1 MESKIIRI
9 SLASVLLYL
18 ISNRLYR
25 ILSQIILWLGIEFK
39 VSNQL
44 VHTSLYLLVSTVLL
58 FCLFRLYTIFL
69 KNKIPSI
76 QTILIL
82 LTISVL
88 LSLLSMFGNYLL
100 GKFGAEHQLNYTEY
114 VSLYM
119 SLYSLETL
127 FAGIYPILALLFL
140 LWKLYSIK
148 KTKVK

>member
-1 MESKIIRI
+1 MENKIIRI
-9 SLASVLLYL
+9 TLASILLYL
-18 ISNRLYR
+18 ISNKLYR

-39 VSNQL
+39 ISNQL
-44 VHTSLYLLVSTVLL
+44 VHTSLYLLISAVVL

-100 GKFGAEHQLNYTEY
+100 GKFGAEHQLSYTEY

-119 SLYSLETL
+119 SLHSLETL